1 MQKKSTDRQSIGL
14 ESDVPIQAAADA
26 SPDGRPDARASVRR
40 AAGRTRVEVAK
51 GSTPTNREPYN
62 SNNEYFKLLRFGV
75 DSLYLSYKGEI
86 FPQVQERLST
96 LKQLAQ
102 HTEID
107 QQALAQYSIAG
118 HIFEVKDK
126 GSSVF
131 PYVLE
136 DGAFRI
142 SLSRASK
149 RTPMA
154 YVKLSSQYL
163 SSVTPKEAEIHLSS
177 ILKELGKL
185 TDSAHVSRLDL
196 CADFVS
202 NEDMES
208 WDRKAWVTRG
218 KNIAAYA
225 VAEKFTG
232 WTVGLGG
239 IMACRLY
246 NKLLETLSS
255 GRGDLIPSW
264 QAAGWQYDESIWRVE
279 FQFRR
284 EVLAQHGLVRLDSVL
299 ANLNGLW
306 SYASTEWLR
315 LTLPNPDDQTRS
327 RWPVHPLWAYL
338 SSIDWET
345 DGGALTRSFKA
356 KLLPDDKRIF
366 SLGASSIA
374 SYMAKYGITNYG
386 DGLDRFLFDLYT
398 HLQTSGGFM
407 GLSAEDFLIEKVRLR
422 AREFNTLLNNS
433 DEERR
438 LEEKKR
444 LETEM
449 SAEAYRKASKG
460 G

>member
-1 MQKKSTDRQSIGL
+1 MPAETENYMLKSWRHNSENL
-14 ESDVPIQAAADA
+14 AKSKVVKAADEV
-26 SPDGRPDARASVRR
+26 ST
-40 AAGRTRVEVAK
+40 AAGVAER
-51 GSTPTNREPYN
+51 GGNFDGLQGTSPSNTVPYN

-75 DSLYLSYKGEI
+75 DSLYLSYQGEI
-86 FPQVQERLST
+86 FPQVLERLT
-96 LKQLAQ
+96 KLKQLAQ
-102 HTEID
+102 HPEID
-107 QQALAQYSIAG
+107 QQALAQYTIAG

-142 SLSRASK
+142 SISKASK

-163 SSVTPKEAEIHLSS
+163 SSVTPKEAELHLRS
-177 ILKELGKL
+177 ILEKLGKL

-246 NKLLETLSS
+246 NKLLEIFSS
-255 GRGDLIPSW
+255 GRGDLIPLW
-264 QAAGWQYDESIWRVE
+264 QAAGWKYDESTWRIE

-284 EVLAQHGLVRLDSVL
+284 EVLAQHGLVNLDNVL

-306 SYASTEWLR
+306 RYASTEWLR
-315 LTLPNPDDQTRS
+315 LTIPNLDDQTRS
-327 RWPVHPLWAYL
+327 RWPVHPLWGHL

-345 DGGALTRSFKA
+345 DGGPLTRSFNA
-356 KLLPDDKRIF
+356 TRLPEDKRIF

-374 SYMAKYGITNYG
+374 SYMAKHGITDYG
-386 DGLDRFLFDLYT
+386 DGLDRFQCDLYGY
-398 HLQTSGGFM
+398 LQTRGEFL
-407 GLSAEDFLIEKVRLR
+407 GLSAESFLIEKVRLR
-422 AREFNTLLNNS
+422 AKEFNTIQNCLDAEWTQL
-433 DEERR
+433 ERN
-438 LEEKKR
+438 K
-444 LETEM
+444 
-449 SAEAYRKASKG
+449 SAVEYGRASKG
-460 G
+460 GNDAI